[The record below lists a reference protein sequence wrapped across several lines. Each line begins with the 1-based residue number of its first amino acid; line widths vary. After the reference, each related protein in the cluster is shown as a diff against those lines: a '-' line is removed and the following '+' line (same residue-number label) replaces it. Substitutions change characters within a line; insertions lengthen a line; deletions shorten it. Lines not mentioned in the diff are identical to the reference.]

1 VSVEARDRPSDATAE
16 AGKAEFRVITHGD
29 QRRGIRLE
37 RTFWQT
43 IKDTARRRQLTI
55 GQLVEEIARQNA
67 GATNLASALRVAC
80 IGWLKSRTAQLE
92 ALTAAERIGP
102 LLNAVP
108 TAAFALGANRKIL
121 AFNTAFQDLVRRQF
135 PMVGGSGQREELRMA
150 LDINVVE
157 LIGRLDAN
165 GNTPVRTGF
174 AFGIGDRRFR
184 GQINAVKAP
193 SSDVDVVLAFV
204 VG

>member
-1 VSVEARDRPSDATAE
+1 VSVEARDRPSDAASDP
-16 AGKAEFRVITHGD
+16 GRAEFRVVTHGD
-29 QRRGIRLE
+29 QRRGVRLE
-37 RTFWQT
+37 RAFWQA
-43 IKDTARRRQLTI
+43 IKDAAKRRQVTI
-55 GQLVEEIARQNA
+55 GQLVEDIAVQNA

-80 IGWLKSRTAQLE
+80 IGWLRSRTAHLE
-92 ALTAAERIGP
+92 ALTTAERIGP
-102 LLNAVP
+102 FLNAVP
-108 TAAFALGANRKIL
+108 TPAFALGANRKIL
-121 AFNTAFQDLVRRQF
+121 AFNAAFQDLVRRQF
-135 PMVGGSGQREELRMA
+135 PALGTSGQREELRMA
-150 LDINVVE
+150 LDINVLE
-157 LIGRLDAN
+157 LVARLDAN